1 MLLLLLL
8 VVLLVLGMMDAAA
21 TVSAVGCRRFLLWS
35 WSCPSLVVHVVV
47 VAMDF
52 RCILKYCNTKH
63 TNSMEG
69 WYCLVD
75 TDG

>member
-1 MLLLLLL
+1 
-8 VVLLVLGMMDAAA
+8 
-21 TVSAVGCRRFLLWS
+21 
-35 WSCPSLVVHVVV
+35 